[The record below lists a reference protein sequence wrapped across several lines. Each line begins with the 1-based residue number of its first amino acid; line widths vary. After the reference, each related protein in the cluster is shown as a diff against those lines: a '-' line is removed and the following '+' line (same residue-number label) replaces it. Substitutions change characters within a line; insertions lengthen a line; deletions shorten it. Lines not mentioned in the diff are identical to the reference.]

1 MFLFNMDNNPITKLN
16 VKVLKEMVT
25 KSGLSRFTYSD
36 DILDKLTPENRKDF
50 EVFLADDDE
59 IGYFTA

>member
-1 MFLFNMDNNPITKLN
+1 
-16 VKVLKEMVT
+16 MVT

-36 DILDKLTPENRKDF
+36 DILDNLTPENKKDF
-50 EVFLADDDE
+50 ERFLADDDN

>member
-1 MFLFNMDNNPITKLN
+1 
-16 VKVLKEMVT
+16 MVT

-36 DILDKLTPENRKDF
+36 DILDKLKPENKAAF
-50 EVFLADDDE
+50 EKFLADDDE